1 MRMRGG
7 LRCLVRCERQGAGV
21 KSQQAHYFLGG
32 EHGRLEESGGARS
45 DWIGGGF
52 FYPAEGVRGC
62 ARPGGWFWWG
72 GVGIG
77 GDFVHQEEVSGG
89 CAGHGGW
96 FGCAGIGISG
106 EVREG
111 AAVAAGLFRTRH
123 AGDGD
128 GGTSRQADYRGREAE
143 RGGLGGDWGMKRRL
157 PDG

>member
-52 FYPAEGVRGC
+52 
-62 ARPGGWFWWG
+62 
-72 GVGIG
+72 
-77 GDFVHQEEVSGG
+77 VHEEEVSGG